1 MILSMFVNKIKMIL
15 VLFIKKERKI
25 ISKHY
30 DTYLLNVKIYCLYVL
45 GVLIKR

>member
-25 ISKHY
+25 ISKYY
-30 DTYLLNVKIYCLYVL
+30 DTYLSNLKIYCLNVL
-45 GVLIKR
+45 GVLIKH